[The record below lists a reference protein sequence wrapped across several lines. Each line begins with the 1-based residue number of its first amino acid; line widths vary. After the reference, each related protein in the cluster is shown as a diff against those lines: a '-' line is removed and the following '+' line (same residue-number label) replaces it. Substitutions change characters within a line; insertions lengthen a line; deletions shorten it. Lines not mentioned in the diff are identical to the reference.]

1 MTVLVAQHRGLA
13 GRVGARG
20 VAGVLTPRQQVAFQ
34 GGLEGGGFVVVLGV
48 VLEVWYTWVII
59 VTLTSSVLWS
69 PQELTMNLNDQIICS
84 MVLMPTHNS
93 ITHFTFDFATLNLK
107 NTTLQI

>member
-1 MTVLVAQHRGLA
+1 MA
-13 GRVGARG
+13 
-20 VAGVLTPRQQVAFQ
+20 
-34 GGLEGGGFVVVLGV
+34 VLGV

-59 VTLTSSVLWS
+59 VTLTSSVLWF

-93 ITHFTFDFATLNLK
+93 
-107 NTTLQI
+107 